1 MEKTKETEIWRR
13 ISEIMSEKTQGV
25 NVGSLLK
32 EVRKEE
38 TNMGTYVLT
47 RNGEPI
53 KGQDGRYI
61 PFNCGLEDAEKALAL
76 AFDTSMYGIAYEAGV
91 SVADDYQILKG
102 TLEKPDVITRSGILS
117 EAKKC
122 ICGDREE
129 DYGSPEDNFN
139 RIAALWSAYFDK
151 EFTAKD
157 VAMAMSLMKI
167 ARIKAGTKYDSYIDL
182 AGYAACAGEIES
194 YNEYR
199 KKNNL

>member
-1 MEKTKETEIWRR
+1 MEKTKETEYWRR

-47 RNGEPI
+47 KAGEPI
-53 KGQDGRYI
+53 IAQDGGYVR
-61 PFNCGLEDAEKALAL
+61 FNCGLEDAEKAMELG
-76 AFDTSMYGIAYEAGV
+76 FDISMYGIAYKDTSE
-91 SVADDYQILKG
+91 ADDHQILNPVKG
-102 TLEKPDVITRSGILS
+102 ERITRSEILY

-122 ICGDREE
+122 VCGDREE
-129 DYGSPEDNFN
+129 DYGSPESNFN
-139 RIAALWSAYFDK
+139 RIAALWSAYFDTT
-151 EFTAKD
+151 FTAKD

-167 ARIKAGTKYDSYIDL
+167 ARIKAGTKSDSYIDL

>member
-1 MEKTKETEIWRR
+1 MKKTRETEIWRR
-13 ISEIMSEKTQGV
+13 ISEIMNEKTEGV
-25 NVGSLLK
+25 NVGSLLN

-38 TNMGTYVLT
+38 TNMENIENNEHPVT
-47 RNGEPI
+47 RPVKEE
-53 KGQDGRYI
+53 
-61 PFNCGLEDAEKALAL
+61 C
-76 AFDTSMYGIAYEAGV
+76 
-91 SVADDYQILKG
+91 
-102 TLEKPDVITRSGILS
+102 ITRSEILT

-167 ARIKAGTKYDSYIDL
+167 ARIKAGTKSDSYVDL

>member
-1 MEKTKETEIWRR
+1 MEKTRETEIWRR
-13 ISEIMSEKTQGV
+13 ISEIMNETTQGI

-38 TNMGTYVLT
+38 SKMENYVLT
-47 RNGEPI
+47 KDGEKVP
-53 KGQDGRYI
+53 
-61 PFNCGLEDAEKALAL
+61 
-76 AFDTSMYGIAYEAGV
+76 V
-91 SVADDYQILKG
+91 
-102 TLEKPDVITRSGILS
+102 LEKEVITRSGILS

-122 ICGDREE
+122 ICGNREE

-151 EFTAKD
+151 NFTAKD

-167 ARIKAGTKYDSYIDL
+167 ARIKAGTKSDSYIDL

>member
-1 MEKTKETEIWRR
+1 MEKTRETEIWRR
-13 ISEIMSEKTQGV
+13 ISEIMNEKTQRV
-25 NVGSLLK
+25 NVGSLLN

-38 TNMGTYVLT
+38 PSMGSYVLT
-47 RNGEPI
+47 KNGEPI
-53 KGQDGRYI
+53 KTQDGRYI
-61 PFNCGLEDAEKALAL
+61 QLICGLDDAEKALEL
-76 AFDTSMYGIAYEAGV
+76 GFDTSMYGLAYEAGV
-91 SVADDYQILKG
+91 HAADDYQILKG
-102 TLEKPDVITRSGILS
+102 AQPEHITRSGILS

-167 ARIKAGTKYDSYIDL
+167 ARIKAGTKSDSYIDL